1 MYCCYRVAYLKPPTP
16 LVTGVAF
23 MLAAHESS
31 EITGAEINCD
41 GGLLAA
47 PAGIPCQSIARH
59 SVDGQNRRLKKTAL
73 KH

>member
-1 MYCCYRVAYLKPPTP
+1 
-16 LVTGVAF
+16 

-59 SVDGQNRRLKKTAL
+59 SVDG
-73 KH
+73 